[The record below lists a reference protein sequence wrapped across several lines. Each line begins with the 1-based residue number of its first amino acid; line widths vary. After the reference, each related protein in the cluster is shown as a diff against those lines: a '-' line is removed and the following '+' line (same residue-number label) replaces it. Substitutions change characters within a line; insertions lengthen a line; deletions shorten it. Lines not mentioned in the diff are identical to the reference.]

1 MSMSL
6 VGCES
11 YGDCQATNRNG
22 PYLTF
27 IGSNW

>member
-1 MSMSL
+1 L